1 MKYEEVMIGL
11 KQGKYASAY
20 LLCGKEP
27 YYIDK
32 VADYIEQNV
41 LDEMAR
47 EFDQTI
53 IYGKDLAGGD
63 VAPVIGAARGFA
75 MMGGNKV
82 IIVKEA
88 QNIKKWEALAMYMD
102 NPQPSTILVFCYK
115 YGSPDKRL
123 NLFKNWEKKGGVLME
138 SEQLRDYQVEKWIR
152 DYVAERNKELKA
164 LGDEVQIDE
173 KVAKILADSLGTDLT
188 QIVSSLQKLI
198 DGRPEGVKVIDAALV
213 ERNVGISK
221 DFNVFELQ
229 SALIAGDVVKANR
242 ITQYFATSKDHPMVK
257 ELGVLYGFF
266 ANLMIYH
273 YLPDKSG
280 DPPSEAALCSEG
292 SLGSGEL
299 VGHAAV
305 LRPAVPRPPQPGAA
319 GCSAEHGRRLAS
331 LVQEML
337 GAALLAASWGRE
349 PGALGVRLSLGVS
362 VSPASMGV
370 RVMDTSWVARRGSS
384 AGRKASCAPPAMQPP
399 APPAELAPPLP
410 SPLPEQSPEGPMVP
424 ALSPSGL
431 GLQPAAERT
440 R

>member
-53 IYGKDLAGGD
+53 IYGKDLSSGD
-63 VAPVIGAARGFA
+63 VSPVVGAARGFA
-75 MMGGNKV
+75 MMGGYKV

-152 DYVAERNKELKA
+152 DYVADEANRRKA
-164 LGDEVQIDE
+164 KGEEAIRIDE
-173 KVAKILADSLGTDLT
+173 KVAKILADSIGNDLT
-188 QIVSSLQKLI
+188 QIVGALQKLI
-198 DGRPEGVKVIDAALV
+198 DGRPEGVNVIDAALV
-213 ERNVGISK
+213 ERNIGISK

-242 ITQYFATSKDHPMVK
+242 ITQYFASSKDHPMVK
-257 ELGVLYGFF
+257 ELGILYGFF

-273 YLPDKSG
+273 YLPDKS
-280 DPPSEAALCSEG
+280 DR
-292 SLGSGEL
+292 
-299 VGHAAV
+299 V
-305 LRPAVPRPPQPGAA
+305 
-319 GCSAEHGRRLAS
+319 
-331 LVQEML
+331 
-337 GAALLAASWGRE
+337 AAS
-349 PGALGVRLSLGVS
+349 ALGV
-362 VSPASMGV
+362 SPFFVKDYAAAAK
-370 RVMDTSWVARRGSS
+370 RYS
-384 AGRKASCAPPAMQPP
+384 AGKTFAIIGYFREIDARSKGINNPSAKDADLWK
-399 APPAELAPPLP
+399 ELIYKILH
-410 SPLPEQSPEGPMVP
+410 
-424 ALSPSGL
+424 
-431 GLQPAAERT
+431 
-440 R
+440 